1 MNFKQ
6 ATDVLGDYVT
16 HQRIAAECSVS
27 VQTIRQARLD
37 KENSNHRSP
46 PRTWSRVIARLAR
59 QRAKE
64 LERLATDLKGGEE
77 GAR

>member
-37 KENSNHRSP
+37 KENPNHRSP
-46 PRTWSRVIARLAR
+46 PQTWSRVIVRLAR
-59 QRAKE
+59 QRAKQ
-64 LERLATDLKGGEE
+64 LERLVTDLEGGEE
-77 GAR
+77 VAR

>member
-37 KENSNHRSP
+37 KENPNHRSP
-46 PRTWSRVIARLAR
+46 PPMWSRVIARLAR

-64 LERLATDLKGGEE
+64 LARLAEE
-77 GAR
+77 LET